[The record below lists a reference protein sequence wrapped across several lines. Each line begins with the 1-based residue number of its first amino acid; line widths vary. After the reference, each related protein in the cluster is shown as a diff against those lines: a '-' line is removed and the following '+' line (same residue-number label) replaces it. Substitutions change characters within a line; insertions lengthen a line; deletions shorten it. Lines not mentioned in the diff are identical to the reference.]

1 MAYAT
6 LHDRLR
12 GPIADAVSKR
22 LGIKNKHALP
32 QVEKVT
38 VNVGI
43 NKSKMDSKERHAYI
57 AESLMKITGQ
67 KPVFTHARVAIS
79 NFKTRQGMIVG
90 CRVTLRGKS
99 MEEFLD
105 RLLSYSIPRIRDFR
119 GLPSKLDG
127 NGNYSIGLRDH
138 SIFPEIS
145 APDANQIFPMQIV
158 ITTTAKDDE
167 QGKALFIE
175 MGMPFRKEAKVK
187 EAKEA
192 KEESKEVTE
201 GAEGAEV
208 NSTFETSVTSDTS
221 ETSKET
227 VESMPE
233 SSDTTA
239 TSESEPLNT

>member
-12 GPIADAVSKR
+12 GPIADGVSKR

-32 QVEKVT
+32 QVSKVT

-43 NKSKMDSKERHAYI
+43 NKSKMDSKEMHAYI
-57 AESLMKITGQ
+57 EECLKKITGQ

-79 NFKTRQGMIVG
+79 NFKTRQGMVVG

-138 SIFPEIS
+138 SIFPEIP

-167 QGKALFIE
+167 QGKALFTE
-175 MGMPFRKEAKVK
+175 MGMPFRKEKVEETK
-187 EAKEA
+187 KPEAKLEKA
-192 KEESKEVTE
+192 TE
-201 GAEGAEV
+201 
-208 NSTFETSVTSDTS
+208 
-221 ETSKET
+221 ET
-227 VESMPE
+227 VESVPE

>member
-12 GPIADAVSKR
+12 GPIAAGVSKR

-43 NKSKMDSKERHAYI
+43 NKSKMDSKEMHAYI
-57 AESLMKITGQ
+57 AESIRLITGQ

-90 CRVTLRGKS
+90 CRVTLRGKQ

-105 RLLSYSIPRIRDFR
+105 RLMSYSIPRIRDFR

-138 SIFPEIS
+138 SIFPEVP
-145 APDANQIFPMQIV
+145 APDPSQIFPLQIV
-158 ITTTAKDDE
+158 ITTTASNDKE
-167 QGKALFIE
+167 GRALFTE
-175 MGMPFRKEAKVK
+175 MGMPFRKE
-187 EAKEA
+187 
-192 KEESKEVTE
+192 KEEKKKEVTKAVE
-201 GAEGAEV
+201 GAGGEKQDT
-208 NSTFETSVTSDTS
+208 SETAVTS
-221 ETSKET
+221 ETSKEM
-227 VESMPE
+227 VESTDETTDTAATSQPE
-233 SSDTTA
+233 S
-239 TSESEPLNT
+239 